1 MLYYYKEKLKGLVQ
15 KNIETIDE
23 KYLTRDAIIIT
34 ELVYHSINKLPWFFR
49 IPIKLLVLFIGI
61 IETSCRGLSK
71 ISSSTKDQNYSYS
84 LTKIIPLS
92 GTVNKLIR
100 SLTFLQAFDQIPSSS
115 RNNNLRT

>member
-1 MLYYYKEKLKGLVQ
+1 MLYYYKETLKGVVQ

-23 KYLTRDAIIIT
+23 KYLTRDVIIIT
-34 ELVYHSINKLPWFFR
+34 ELVYQSINKLPWFFR
-49 IPIKLLVLFIGI
+49 VPIKLLVLFIGI
-61 IETSCRGLSK
+61 IETSSRGLSK
-71 ISSSTKDQNYSYS
+71 ISPSIKDQNYSYS

-115 RNNNLRT
+115 PNNSLRT

>member
-1 MLYYYKEKLKGLVQ
+1 MLYYYKETLNGLVR

-23 KYLTRDAIIIT
+23 KYLTRDSILTT
-34 ELVYHSINKLPWFFR
+34 ELLYHSIHKLPWFFR

-61 IETSCRGLSK
+61 IETSCRGPSK

-84 LTKIIPLS
+84 LIKIIPLS
-92 GTVNKLIR
+92 GTVKKLIR

-115 RNNNLRT
+115 RNNSLRT